1 MLNPDWA
8 LAWVD
13 AAKIMTVP
21 RMVKDNLVEFMAFP
35 PAFGKVLEPWA
46 WLPIGNDNGNINTYK
61 TNVNFIFKN

>member
-35 PAFGKVLEPWA
+35 PAFGKAFKPWA
-46 WLPIGNDNGNINTYK
+46 
-61 TNVNFIFKN
+61 